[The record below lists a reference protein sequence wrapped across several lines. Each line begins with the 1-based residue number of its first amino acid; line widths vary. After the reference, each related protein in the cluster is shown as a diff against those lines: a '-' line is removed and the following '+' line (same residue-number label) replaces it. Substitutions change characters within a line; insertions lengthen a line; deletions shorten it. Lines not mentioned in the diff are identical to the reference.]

1 MASQEDTKFDHQAFL
16 ASHIDD
22 ISEKIVN
29 NFEYISTIDTQ
40 NKSLSETFALLTGKT
55 EEFSFTKLKSHQ
67 YSALLPK
74 VRLFRVDSNEN
85 GDKEYEFVF
94 RKDTSYNEN
103 VLGQNLIRDN
113 SAGIKSINWTLAGTN
128 PTTAQKSIECSV
140 EFYFSSINAF
150 SGGDYDKMLEF
161 WNGPTKDFTKSVF
174 DDGFTTRNYWALL
187 FHPTLPKEGYET
199 TKFRIKAVIG
209 WESIG
214 NNIKQELFMGM
225 DKIEDELQDSNLS
238 MYLNLVRHEFS
249 FNEDGSIKIK
259 ADYIGS
265 LENTMFN
272 YNYDLFRGLK
282 KQINDLNSK
291 PLRSIRNAEVVGLKV
306 EEVVIDET
314 VNLSLQQKK
323 LKLLSDLRNGPSNL
337 LEGCNTSEQNALIE
351 KLKNIPKTAYD
362 GYIEEQQKELERVE
376 ELYKQEEVK
385 IKNIF
390 YGSLVAR
397 LLEKGNGNV
406 KLYSISLDATQITQW
421 INWKNREVDTAT
433 KQQPSSKVP
442 DINFGPIGFSDNV
455 GTAEQLIQNLSV
467 APTTTTET
475 EVNVTTQDIYYTTV
489 GNLLD
494 AAHSIIEFG
503 SYDSNNNLQKG
514 GINECSIT
522 KPIPSADGGP
532 LEPELL
538 KEFKRN
544 KIVFSSLDNDSKV
557 NIANVPIAFNSL
569 LEFFLE
575 KIYKPQKTEYS
586 LYQFIKD
593 VITALV
599 EPAINLRSVAN
610 SGINQYS
617 NTSLATNIIT
627 LKSKEKGKAP
637 LDQFFKQPLSGSA
650 AISNNN
656 NINLDGKTKKDIK
669 PYYPSNSQEGN
680 YYFYYFIYDI
690 YLKDFGGKGD
700 LVEDSKRGIYH
711 YTIGQDYGLIKSINF
726 KKSDQPYNRESKSIG
741 KKTIYLG
748 QFRDIYQASVNMVGN
763 NIYTPGMILLLKP
776 SVEFG
781 NVIGSVDEN
790 SKPSFSQI
798 TGVGGYYS
806 VIKASNTID
815 ENGFS
820 TSLECL
826 FHSNQPKRKKEAKEK
841 ACQQEL
847 VDLLAD
853 PDFNELLAE
862 VKEVVKEEEAKVA
875 AVEAFKEASNEFIK
889 DTKEFLGDGII
900 ADVVTTILAPFGT
913 GLVPAVAGAGAAIGA
928 YFGTNNNDTINPDT
942 FEEEEKADKE

>member
-1 MASQEDTKFDHQAFL
+1 MASQEDTKFNHQAFL

-22 ISEKIVN
+22 ISEKIIN
-29 NFEYISTIDTQ
+29 NFEYISTIDTT

-74 VRLFRVDSNEN
+74 VRLFRVDSSEN
-85 GDKEYEFVF
+85 GDKEYEFLF

-161 WNGPTKDFTKSVF
+161 WNSRTGDFSKSGF

-187 FHPTLPKEGYET
+187 FHPALIDNVSQYET
-199 TKFRIKAVIG
+199 TRFRIKAVIG

-238 MYLNLVRHEFS
+238 MYLNLVRHDFS

-265 LENTMFN
+265 LENAMFN

-282 KQINDLNSK
+282 KQINNLNSG
-291 PLRSIRNAEVVGLKV
+291 LLQNEVYTGGGD
-306 EEVVIDET
+306 EFSGPATATET
-314 VNLSLQQKK
+314 VNLSQQQKK
-323 LKLLSDLRNGPSNL
+323 LKLLSDLRNGSL
-337 LEGCNTSEQNALIE
+337 KTEGCNSPQQTALIE
-351 KLKNIPKTAYD
+351 KLNKVSPDVYAD
-362 GYIEEQQKELERVE
+362 YIQQQETELKRVE
-376 ELYKQEEVK
+376 EIYKKEEVR
-385 IKNIF
+385 IKNLF
-390 YGSLVAR
+390 YSSLVKR
-397 LLEKGNGNV
+397 LLDAEGDGKI
-406 KLYSISLDATQITQW
+406 KLYSINLLASDITQW

-433 KQQPSSKVP
+433 KEQPPSKVP
-442 DINFGPIGFSDNV
+442 DISLGPIGFSDNV
-455 GTAEQLIQNLSV
+455 GTAEQSIQNLSV

-475 EVNVTTQDIYYTTV
+475 EANVTTQDIYYTTV

-494 AAHSIIEFG
+494 AAHFIIEKG
-503 SYDSNNNLQKG
+503 SIRDST
-514 GINECSIT
+514 IVSD
-522 KPIPSADGGP
+522 PIDTTEGQSFIVDVPSADGGP

-544 KIVFSSLDNDSKV
+544 KIVFSSLDSDSKV
-557 NIANVPIAFNSL
+557 NVANIPIAFNSL

-637 LDQFFKQPLSGSA
+637 LDQFFKQPLSGSTS
-650 AISNNN
+650 ISNNN
-656 NINLDGKTKKDIK
+656 NIVLDGKTKKDIK

-700 LVEDSKRGIYH
+700 LVDDSKRGIYH

-726 KKSDQPYNRESKSIG
+726 KKSDQPYLRESKSIG

-790 SKPSFSQI
+790 KKASFSQI

-826 FHSNQPKRKKEAKEK
+826 FHSNEPKRKKEAKEK

-875 AVEAFKEASNEFIK
+875 AVEAFK
-889 DTKEFLGDGII
+889 KEFTAAAMSEMDNIPIVNETLG
-900 ADVVTTILAPFGT
+900 ALLGT
-913 GLVPAVAGAGAAIGA
+913 VKGLVAGTAAGVAT
-928 YFGTNNNDTINPDT
+928 YFGTKNTDTINTENLED
-942 FEEEEKADKE
+942 EEESIP

>member
-1 MASQEDTKFDHQAFL
+1 VVQQGSVGGGL
-16 ASHIDD
+16 GR
-22 ISEKIVN
+22 
-29 NFEYISTIDTQ
+29 
-40 NKSLSETFALLTGKT
+40 LETV
-55 EEFSFTKLKSHQ
+55 
-67 YSALLPK
+67 Y
-74 VRLFRVDSNEN
+74 
-85 GDKEYEFVF
+85 
-94 RKDTSYNEN
+94 
-103 VLGQNLIRDN
+103 
-113 SAGIKSINWTLAGTN
+113 
-128 PTTAQKSIECSV
+128 
-140 EFYFSSINAF
+140 
-150 SGGDYDKMLEF
+150 
-161 WNGPTKDFTKSVF
+161 
-174 DDGFTTRNYWALL
+174 
-187 FHPTLPKEGYET
+187 
-199 TKFRIKAVIG
+199 
-209 WESIG
+209 
-214 NNIKQELFMGM
+214 
-225 DKIEDELQDSNLS
+225 
-238 MYLNLVRHEFS
+238 
-249 FNEDGSIKIK
+249 
-259 ADYIGS
+259 
-265 LENTMFN
+265 
-272 YNYDLFRGLK
+272 
-282 KQINDLNSK
+282 
-291 PLRSIRNAEVVGLKV
+291 
-306 EEVVIDET
+306 ET
-314 VNLSLQQKK
+314 VNLSKQQKK
-323 LKLLSDLRNGPSNL
+323 LKLLSDLRSGGLNT
-337 LEGCNTSEQNALIE
+337 EGCNDSQQTALLE
-351 KLKNIPKTAYD
+351 KLRKVPPETYD
-362 GYIEEQQKELERVE
+362 DYITKQQE
-376 ELYKQEEVK
+376 ELTRIENIYKQAEVK
-385 IKNIF
+385 IKNTF
-390 YGSLVAR
+390 YSSLVAR
-397 LLEKGNGNV
+397 LLDKEEGAKV
-406 KLYSISLDATQITQW
+406 KLYLISLDATQITEW
-421 INWKNREVDTAT
+421 INWKNKEVDTAT
-433 KQQPSSKVP
+433 TEQPASKVP
-442 DINFGPIGFSDNV
+442 DINFGTIGFSDPIDDVQNK
-455 GTAEQLIQNLSV
+455 LNNLSAAV
-467 APTTTTET
+467 TTTPESEATIIS
-475 EVNVTTQDIYYTTV
+475 QDIYYTTV

-494 AAHSIIEFG
+494 AAHSIIEKG
-503 SYDSNNNLQKG
+503 SIKEDV
-514 GINECSIT
+514 
-522 KPIPSADGGP
+522 PSADGGP
-532 LEPELL
+532 LEPNLL

-544 KIVFSSLDNDSKV
+544 KIVFSCLDSDSKV
-557 NIANVPIAFNSL
+557 NIANIPIAFNSL

-599 EPAINLRSVAN
+599 EPAINLRSIAN

-627 LKSKEKGKAP
+627 LKSKVSHTAP
-637 LDQFFKQPLSGSA
+637 LDLFIKQPISGSTT
-650 AISNNN
+650 ISNNN
-656 NINLDGKTKKDIK
+656 NIVLDGKTKKDIK

-726 KKSDQPYNRESKSIG
+726 KKSDQPYLRESKSIG

-790 SKPSFSQI
+790 KKASFSQI

-826 FHSNQPKRKKEAKEK
+826 FHSNEPKRKKEAKEK